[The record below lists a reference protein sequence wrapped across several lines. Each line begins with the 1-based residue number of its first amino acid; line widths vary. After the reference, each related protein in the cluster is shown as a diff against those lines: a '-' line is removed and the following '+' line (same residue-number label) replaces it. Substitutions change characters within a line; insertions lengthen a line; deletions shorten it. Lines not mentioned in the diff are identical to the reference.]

1 MHRPHCP
8 FRVSRCPLSV
18 MPSAPT
24 VAADTP
30 SNPPPRPRARGW
42 PARLG
47 RWLILFFILAP
58 SVLGLLWLV
67 LQWGILPRIDHWRPW
82 VEQRAT
88 EALGR
93 PLRIGAISTQG
104 GRAWQQELRIE
115 RVQLFD
121 AQGQVALELP
131 SLRATVSP
139 ASLLH
144 WPPRLTLLELE
155 APRLDIRRDPA
166 GRLWIGGLALAD
178 GRPAAAAPADDRLAD
193 WLLRLPLLRIV
204 GGQLRWHDEARGAP
218 PLSLDRV
225 DLNWQNGVR
234 HHALRID
241 ASPPADW
248 GERFSLRADWTRPLL
263 LPLGDLGED
272 GRLLAA
278 PTDWRRWRGSLHVDL
293 PRADVQR
300 LSRHLSLPVDLQRG
314 DGALRAWFDFAD
326 GRAEDLTLDLALDTV
341 TLRLAPELAPLDLR
355 RVRGRLRALDG
366 PQGGRMSLENFAFE
380 TAEGEPWPASTT
392 RLDWRY
398 AALAPGAGGPAGLA
412 SAAAAASASAASGA
426 TAAAAPAPAAVL
438 SGAASVATATASASG
453 AAASSAPAASD
464 APAPDLLF
472 FGQRPLAGGALSLS
486 QVDLARLR
494 GLAARLPL
502 PPNWQQALDALA
514 PEGELRDLALR
525 WDGRLAAPDRLQFEG
540 RAEGLA
546 LAAQALPLDPLGR
559 ALLAEGSWL
568 GRPGFRGLSGQF
580 KATESGGQA
589 SLSMRDGRV
598 ELPGVFAEPALDLPQ
613 LDARLDW
620 QREASGWRVDFSELD
635 LRTPDWKGHVNGRWR
650 RGDFEQGPGHLE
662 LDGRIDKVA
671 LERVRR
677 YLPLALLPELR
688 DYLGQALLG
697 GQGESLRLRLAGPLL
712 DFPFADAE
720 GKPSGGEFRVS
731 AMLREARFDY
741 VPWEV
746 WMGEAPGQGARRR
759 WPALAAIDGEL
770 RVDGRQLSLRKARAR
785 LADPALGQIA
795 LEAGEIEIPR
805 LGPESRLGLRAKIRG
820 PAAEWLRFIGATPVG
835 DWLGG
840 SLAEA
845 SATGELS
852 GDLALQLPLHDIV
865 RSTVRGHLQ
874 FGGGSLR
881 LRPELPLIGA
891 LRGGLSFSEQGFTLQ
906 GAVGRALGG
915 ELTAEGGLPPGGRAR
930 IVLQGTATAE
940 GLRRAPE
947 LGVWSRLAS
956 RLEGQ
961 TAWRTQLAWG
971 PAGLDWD
978 LSSSLLGLGA
988 QLPAPLDKRAD
999 QAWPLRVRSRPLEGA
1014 SPAQDWLSVDL
1025 GPAEGPPRLQA
1036 RLLRETDAEGR
1047 ILLRRSA
1054 FGLGVAAPEPRAR
1067 GSAELRA
1074 DRLVL
1079 DEWQAVQRL
1088 LSGAETVQV
1097 GGGLLPAQ
1105 ALPPLEAAAGRPPQ
1119 DGPATPLGLSGLDR
1133 PPAQIELRA
1142 GELAWGARRLSG
1154 LKLSLS
1160 QGSGGEEG
1168 SWRARIEADQASGSL
1183 VWRPDLGPTGR
1194 LQARFDRLVLPQA
1207 EAEAVSE
1214 LLGDAPAEGRDALPA
1229 VDLIAE
1235 DFVLRGKPLG
1245 RLEIQASQRAAESSW
1260 RLDRLSLATPEAR
1273 LEAQG
1278 EWSLARPGGG
1288 GRRTE
1293 LQIDLEA
1300 RDGGRLLARLGQGEV
1315 LRGGSAKLSGKL
1327 GWRGSPLDFDH
1338 ASLDG
1343 ELKLSVGRGQFLR
1356 AEPGVG
1362 RLLGVLS
1369 LQSLPRRL
1377 LLDFRDVF
1385 AEGFSFDAMDG
1396 QVSIRQ
1402 GIARTRNLRT
1412 RGPQALVLTEGEAD
1426 LARETQDLRVWVVP
1440 EFNAGAASLAY
1451 AAINPAVGL
1460 GSFLAQWFLRQPL
1473 AEAGTRAFHVTGGW
1487 ADPQVERLE
1496 QTPPTPQAGAS
1507 DPAPA
1512 RSTP

>member
-1 MHRPHCP
+1 
-8 FRVSRCPLSV
+8 

-24 VAADTP
+24 VPADSP
-30 SNPPPRPRARGW
+30 EKKPPKVRFRTG

-47 RWLILFFILAP
+47 RWLLGFLILVA

-104 GRAWQQELRIE
+104 GRAWHQELRIE
-115 RVQLFD
+115 RLQLFD

-131 SLRATVSP
+131 ALRATVSP
-139 ASLLH
+139 TSLLH
-144 WPPRLTLLELE
+144 WPPRLSSLELE
-155 APRLDIRRDPA
+155 APRLDVRRDRA
-166 GRLWIGGLALAD
+166 GRLWIGGLALSDA
-178 GRPAAAAPADDRLAD
+178 RPAPAAPADDRLAD
-193 WLLRLPLLRIV
+193 WLLRQPLLRIV
-204 GGQLRWHDEARGAP
+204 GGQLRWLDELCAAP

-225 DLNWQNGVR
+225 DLHWHNGVR

-263 LPLGDLGED
+263 LPLGHVGES
-272 GRLLAA
+272 GRLLASPA
-278 PTDWRRWRGSLHVDL
+278 DWRHWRGSLYAEL
-293 PRADVQR
+293 PRADVQQ

-314 DGALRAWFDFAD
+314 DGALRAWLDFAD
-326 GRAEDLTLDLALDTV
+326 GRAEDLTLDLALDAV
-341 TLRLAPELAPLDLR
+341 TLRLAPDRAALDLR
-355 RVRGRLRALDG
+355 RVRGRLRAVDG
-366 PQGGRMSLENFAFE
+366 PTGGRLRLEDFAFD
-380 TAEGEPWPASTT
+380 TAEGEAWPASTT
-392 RLDWRY
+392 ALDWRY
-398 AALAPGAGGPAGLA
+398 AAAAPAAAA
-412 SAAAAASASAASGA
+412 SAAAAE
-426 TAAAAPAPAAVL
+426 
-438 SGAASVATATASASG
+438 GAAS
-453 AAASSAPAASD
+453 

-472 FGQRPLAGGALSLS
+472 FGQRPLAGGSLTLS
-486 QVDLARLR
+486 QVDLAQLR
-494 GLAARLPL
+494 GLAERLPL
-502 PPNWQQALDALA
+502 PANWQALLAELA
-514 PEGELRDLALR
+514 PEGQLRGLDLR
-525 WDGRLAAPDRLQFEG
+525 WDGRLAAPEHLQVEG
-540 RAEGLA
+540 SVEGLA
-546 LAAQALPLDPLGR
+546 LAARALPTDPIGR
-559 ALLAEGSWL
+559 ALLAEGHWL
-568 GRPGFRGLSGQF
+568 GRPGLRGLRGQF
-580 KATESGGQA
+580 KATERGGQA
-589 SLSMRDGRV
+589 RLSMREGRI
-598 ELPGVFAEPALDLPQ
+598 ELPGVFPEPVLPLPQ
-613 LDARLDW
+613 LEARLDW
-620 QREASGWRVDFSELD
+620 QREPAGWRVDFGEVD
-635 LRTPDWKGHVNGRWR
+635 LATPDWQGRFNGRWHR
-650 RGDFEQGPGHLE
+650 ADLETGPGHLE

-671 LERVRR
+671 IERVPR
-677 YLPLALLPELR
+677 YLPLVLLPELR
-688 DYLGQALLG
+688 RYLQDAMLG
-697 GQGESLRLRLAGPLL
+697 GQGENVRLRLAGPLL
-712 DFPFADAE
+712 HFPFTDAE
-720 GKPSGGEFRVS
+720 GKPAGGEFRVS
-731 AMLREARFDY
+731 ATLREARFDY
-741 VPWEV
+741 VPWDL
-746 WMGEAPGQGARRR
+746 WMGAGPGLGPKRR

-770 RVDGRQLSLRKARAR
+770 RVDGRQFSVRKARAR

-795 LEAGEIEIPR
+795 LEGGEIEIPR
-805 LGPESRLGLRAKIRG
+805 LGPESRLGVKAKVRG
-820 PAAEWLRFIGATPVG
+820 PAAEWLRFVAATPIG

-845 SATGELS
+845 TAGGELG
-852 GDLALQLPLHDIV
+852 GDFALQLPLHDV
-865 RSTVRGHLQ
+865 AQASVRGQLQ
-874 FGGGSLR
+874 FAGGSLR
-881 LRPELPLIGA
+881 LRPELPMLQA
-891 LRGGLSFSEQGFTLQ
+891 LRGGLGFTEQGFTLQ
-906 GAVGRALGG
+906 GAAGRALGG
-915 ELTAEGGLPPGGRAR
+915 ELSAEGGLPPGGRAR
-930 IVLQGTATAE
+930 IVLQGSATAE

-956 RLEGQ
+956 RLDGQ

-971 PAGLDWD
+971 PAGLDWEIQ
-978 LSSSLLGLGA
+978 SNLLGLAA

-999 QAWPLRVRSRPLEGA
+999 QVWPLRVRSRPLEGV

-1025 GPAEGPPRLQA
+1025 GPAGAPPRLQA
-1036 RLLRETDAEGR
+1036 RLLRETDAQGR
-1047 ILLRRSA
+1047 SELRRSA
-1054 FGLGVAAPEPRAR
+1054 FGLGVAAPEPRPR
-1067 GSAELRA
+1067 GIAELRI

-1088 LSGAETVQV
+1088 LSGTETVQV
-1097 GGGLLPAQ
+1097 AGGLLPAQ
-1105 ALPPLEAAAGRPPQ
+1105 ALPPLEAPPGKPMGA
-1119 DGPATPLGLSGLDR
+1119 GPAPAAGLSGLDR

-1154 LKLSLS
+1154 LKLSMS
-1160 QGSGGEEG
+1160 QGAGAGEDSG
-1168 SWRARIEADQASGSL
+1168 WRARIDADQASGSL
-1183 VWRPDLGPTGR
+1183 AWRPEQGPTGR
-1194 LQARFDRLVLPQA
+1194 LQARFERLLLPQA
-1207 EAEAVSE
+1207 EAQAVSE
-1214 LLGDAPAEGRDALPA
+1214 LLGDAPAEGREALPA
-1229 VDLIAE
+1229 VDLVAE

-1293 LQIDLEA
+1293 LQLDLDA

-1315 LRGGSAKLSGKL
+1315 LRGGSAKLVGRL
-1327 GWRGSPLDFDH
+1327 GWRGSPLDLDH

-1343 ELKLSVGRGQFLR
+1343 ELKLTVGRGQFLR

-1396 QVSIRQ
+1396 HVSIRQ
-1402 GIARTRNLRT
+1402 GIASTRNLRT

-1460 GSFLAQWFLRQPL
+1460 GSFLAQWFLRRPL

-1496 QTPPTPQAGAS
+1496 QAPPTPQAGAS
-1507 DPAPA
+1507 DPPTS

>member
-1 MHRPHCP
+1 
-8 FRVSRCPLSV
+8 

-24 VAADTP
+24 VPAD
-30 SNPPPRPRARGW
+30 PPPEKLPKVRSRSGL
-42 PARLG
+42 ARLG
-47 RWLILFFILAP
+47 RWLLGFLILGP

-93 PLRIGAISTQG
+93 PLRIGAISTHG

-131 SLRATVSP
+131 ALRATVSP
-139 ASLLH
+139 TSLLH
-144 WPPRLTLLELE
+144 WPPRLTLLELQ
-155 APRLDIRRDPA
+155 APRLDIRRDVH
-166 GRLWIGGLALAD
+166 GQLWIGGLALATATAD
-178 GRPAAAAPADDRLAD
+178 PDDRLAD
-193 WLLRLPLLRIV
+193 WLLRQPQLRIV
-204 GGQLRWHDEARGAP
+204 DGQLRWLDERRGAP

-225 DLNWQNGVR
+225 DLQWHNGVR

-263 LPLGDLGED
+263 LPLGHVGEA
-272 GRLLAA
+272 GRLLASPA
-278 PTDWRRWRGSLHVDL
+278 DWRRWRGSLYAEL
-293 PRADVQR
+293 PRADVQQ

-341 TLRLAPELAPLDLR
+341 TLRLAPHLAPLDLR
-355 RVRGRLRALDG
+355 RLRGRLQARDG
-366 PQGGRMSLENFAFE
+366 PLGGRLRLEDLSFH
-380 TAEGEPWPASTT
+380 TPEGEAWPATT
-392 RLDWRY
+392 TTLAWRY
-398 AALAPGAGGPAGLA
+398 APAEPA
-412 SAAAAASASAASGA
+412 RPAAAASAGSAVDAG
-426 TAAAAPAPAAVL
+426 PAP
-438 SGAASVATATASASG
+438 SE
-453 AAASSAPAASD
+453 PE
-464 APAPDLLF
+464 PAPDLLF
-472 FGQRPLAGGALSLS
+472 FGQRPLAGGELSVGQL
-486 QVDLARLR
+486 DLAHLGR
-494 GLAARLPL
+494 LAARLPL
-502 PPNWQQALDALA
+502 PPLGQQTLAELA
-514 PEGELRDLALR
+514 PEGQVRQLDLR
-525 WDGRLAAPDRLQFEG
+525 WEGRLEAPAALQVSAGFEG
-540 RAEGLA
+540 LT
-546 LAAQALPLDPLGR
+546 LAARALPTDPIGR

-568 GRPGFRGLSGQF
+568 GRPGLRGLRGQF
-580 KATESGGQA
+580 KATERGGQA
-589 SLSMRDGRV
+589 TVAMHEGRI
-598 ELPGVFAEPALDLPQ
+598 ELPGVFPDPVLDLPK
-613 LDARLDW
+613 LEARLDW
-620 QREASGWRVDFSELD
+620 QREDSGWRVDFGEVD
-635 LRTPDWKGHVNGRWR
+635 LATPDWQGRFNGRWR
-650 RGDFEQGPGHLE
+650 RGFSERGPGHLE

-671 LERVRR
+671 VDRVHR
-677 YLPLALLPELR
+677 YLPLVLLPELR
-688 DYLGQALLG
+688 RYLQDAMLG
-697 GQGESLRLRLAGPLL
+697 GQGENIRLRLAGPLL
-712 DFPFADAE
+712 HFPFTDPE
-720 GKPSGGEFRVS
+720 GRPAGGEFRVG
-731 AMLREARFDY
+731 ATLREARFDY
-741 VPWEV
+741 VPWDL
-746 WMGEAPGQGARRR
+746 WMGAGPGLGPKRR

-770 RVDGRQLSLRKARAR
+770 RVEGRQFSVRKARAR
-785 LADPALGQIA
+785 LADPAMGQIV
-795 LEAGEIEIPR
+795 LEGGEIEIPR
-805 LGPESRLGLRAKIRG
+805 LGPESRLGVKARVRG
-820 PAAEWLRFIGATPVG
+820 PAAEWLRFVAATPVG

-845 SATGELS
+845 TASGELG
-852 GDLALQLPLHDIV
+852 GDFALQLPVHDLAHA
-865 RSTVRGHLQ
+865 SVRGQLQ
-874 FGGGSLR
+874 FAGGSLR
-881 LRPELPLIGA
+881 LRPELPMLAA
-891 LRGGLSFSEQGFTLQ
+891 LRGGLGFTEQGFTLQ
-906 GAVGRALGG
+906 NATGRALGG
-915 ELTAEGGLPPGGRAR
+915 ELSAEGGLPPGGRAR
-930 IVLQGTATAE
+930 IVLQGSATAE

-961 TAWRTQLAWG
+961 TPWRTQLAWG
-971 PAGLDWD
+971 PAGLEWEIQ
-978 LSSSLLGLGA
+978 STLLGLAA
-988 QLPAPLDKRAD
+988 QLPAPLDKRAE
-999 QAWPLRVRSRPLEGA
+999 QAWPLRVRSRPLEGV
-1014 SPAQDWLSVDL
+1014 SPAQDWLTVDL
-1025 GPAEGPPRLQA
+1025 GPAGAPPRLQA

-1047 ILLRRSA
+1047 SQLRRSA
-1054 FGLGVAAPEPRAR
+1054 FGLGAAAPEPRAR
-1067 GSAELRA
+1067 GIAELRV

-1079 DEWQAVQRL
+1079 DEWLAVQRL

-1105 ALPPLEAAAGRPPQ
+1105 ALPPLGSAPSRPAAGAAS
-1119 DGPATPLGLSGLDR
+1119 GGLSGLDR

-1142 GELAWGARRLSG
+1142 GELAWGARRLNG
-1154 LKLSLS
+1154 LKLSMS
-1160 QGSGGEEG
+1160 QGAGGGAGPGEDSG
-1168 SWRARIEADQASGSL
+1168 WRVRVDADQAAGSL
-1183 VWRPDLGPTGR
+1183 VWRPEQGPTGR
-1194 LQARFDRLVLPQA
+1194 LQARFERLLLPQA

-1214 LLGDAPAEGRDALPA
+1214 LLGDAPTEGREALPA
-1229 VDLIAE
+1229 VDLVAE

-1293 LQIDLEA
+1293 LQLDLDA

-1315 LRGGSAKLSGKL
+1315 LRGGSAKLVGKL

-1343 ELKLSVGRGQFLR
+1343 ELHLAVGRGQFLR

-1460 GSFLAQWFLRQPL
+1460 GSFLAQWFLRRPL

-1496 QTPPTPQAGAS
+1496 QAPPTPQAGGSEPAS
-1507 DPAPA
+1507 SP
-1512 RSTP
+1512 RNTP